1 MGRETILFKTEEKM
15 SRKLA
20 ADLLRQIA
28 DKLDN
33 GKVKLIQGQQKPV
46 TLKVP
51 SQVEVEIKA
60 EKEVGRRKTK
70 KKLEVEIK
78 WLVGGKQDKGSFALG

>member
-28 DKLDN
+28 DKLDT
-33 GKVKLIQGQQKPV
+33 GKVKLIQGQQKAV

-51 SQVEVEIKA
+51 AQVEVEIKA
-60 EKEVGRRKTK
+60 EKEVGKRKTK
-70 KKLEVEIK
+70 KKLEVEIE
-78 WLVGGKQDKGSFALG
+78 WLVGGQQDKGAFALG